1 MLKLCAYYE
10 GDVDEADRDRFDA
23 YVKDVHMPLV
33 ARYPGL
39 KSLRYL
45 KGVAWNGVAPDYYH
59 AFELGF
65 ANRAD
70 FDHAMASGIRQ
81 SAREDVG
88 KFLPMFRGTVR
99 HVLYEVDEVPVPA

>member
-10 GDVDEADRDRFDA
+10 GDVAAADRERFDA

-39 KSLRYL
+39 LSLSYH
-45 KGVAWNGVAPDYYH
+45 KGVAWNGAAPDYYH

-65 ANRAD
+65 ASQAD
-70 FDHAMASGIRQ
+70 FDLAMASDIRAI
-81 SAREDVG
+81 AREDVDR
-88 KFLPMFRGTVR
+88 FLPMFKGTVR
-99 HVLYEVDEVPVPA
+99 HVLYQVHEVPVPA

>member
-10 GDVDEADRDRFDA
+10 GDVAEADRDRFDD
-23 YVKDVHMPLV
+23 YVKNVHMPLV

-39 KSLRYL
+39 QSLRYH
-45 KGVAWNGVAPDYYH
+45 KGVAWNGAAPEYYH

-70 FDHAMASGIRQ
+70 LDLAMGSDIRQ

-88 KFLPMFRGTVR
+88 KFLPMFRGKVR
-99 HVLYEVDEVPVPA
+99 HVLYEAAEIPVRA